1 MNSIPVDAMA
11 PKAQQRANPNPRF
24 SLIETAQDAFAAEMS
39 AQEPGMRG
47 PLWNEAGAR
56 DVEGM
61 RPQPLLR
68 RQALDDPH
76 LRSLAAPA
84 RSLPPERTEAF
95 EAFCWIGAEAAPGL
109 HIGADH
115 EPSES
120 RIGVTTTG
128 SVDTDG
134 GWSGLVVTQ
143 PPGSD
148 GSAARLRAQIGG
160 STDFAL
166 SDDLRAAIR
175 GNAAV
180 TTDGGA
186 SAHADLSLTTGG
198 GTGFGVAASAGP
210 DGVAHEAHIRQQIG
224 DGGTLSGHVIRP
236 ADDGETEWRLR
247 YDATDFRAELY
258 QRGDDWGAG
267 VNLRARW

>member
-1 MNSIPVDAMA
+1 MNANA
-11 PKAQQRANPNPRF
+11 PF
-24 SLIETAQDAFAAEMS
+24 SLAETARSAASDEAPAQDPA
-39 AQEPGMRG
+39 MRD

-56 DVEGM
+56 EVEGM
-61 RPQPLLR
+61 RPQPLLPT
-68 RQALDDPH
+68 QAPDYPH

-84 RSLPPERTEAF
+84 RALPAERTEAF
-95 EAFCWIGAEAAPGL
+95 EAFRWIGAETVPGL

-115 EPSES
+115 QPDGS

-128 SVDTDG
+128 SADADG
-134 GWSGLVVTQ
+134 GWSGLAVTQ
-143 PPGSD
+143 PHGSD
-148 GSAARLRAQIGG
+148 ESAARLRAQIGG

-166 SDDLRAAIR
+166 SDDLRGAIR

-180 TTDGGA
+180 TTDGGV

-198 GTGFGVAASAGP
+198 GTGIGIAVTAGP
-210 DGVAHEAHIRQQIG
+210 DGVAQEAYIRQQIA
-224 DGGTLSGHVIRP
+224 DSGTLSGRMIRP
-236 ADDGETEWRLR
+236 ADDGATEWRLR